1 MTLEANMYLRPW
13 VLGPAVLALLALA
26 PSGSSQTPALADAS
40 AYAAI
45 ELPAITGEIDPP
57 AVITIGHAEIR
68 PQPGARVLVMS
79 ALGRV
84 CGVVIDGQASFRYR
98 VRDPFSQTLAKR
110 TAGRA
115 GGLTL
120 RAEGGEMWLFGTLRG
135 AAVWGWDGEWASI
148 PSRPASGALP
158 APLQEILDSKRETN
172 PGRDMLLSLA
182 NGDPGFRWAV
192 LYGDG
197 DPLMLD
203 VDPGASVRL
212 ESLSRLR
219 RVARGSPYRGALTSE
234 QVVAQPI
241 DRPWWLDTPA
251 SFVAVESDL
260 DVRNPSGTTVTV
272 TTRTRI
278 ESRRDGL
285 RALPLSLMSARM
297 TTNGE
302 LRPYTVTRLTIDG
315 AEAPYVHT
323 RDALL
328 VMLPRAL
335 RTQESVV
342 LEVTAGGDV
351 LERPDGDN
359 YWRLGDQAWYPRPF
373 GGGERATFR
382 VSVETAAPYVPFAP
396 GELVERR
403 DTAGTRRVVTR
414 LPGPMDRI
422 HVIAGKYSTFSDER
436 DGMRVHVSTYASARK
451 EDALRVAGIVHGV
464 RACLTDWL
472 GAPYPFQDLQVLEIT
487 DWGWGQAPPGLI
499 FVTREAFLNPA
510 RAAALDAESRFIASI
525 VSRGVNERVA
535 HEVAHAWFPHIGKV
549 ERAEE
554 NWLSES
560 LADYTS
566 AVCVQRMDTRN
577 GKARFD
583 RQLADWKYAARQIS
597 PNASIY
603 LAAHLGSAEND
614 ARDWQALLYAKGPL
628 VLHAIREELA
638 RTAGGRAE
646 GDRLFFTWLRSYIRN
661 FTFKTGETRHLI
673 GILNQMTKRDWHPW
687 FERYVYGTEAV
698 PLD

>member
-1 MTLEANMYLRPW
+1 MYARLS
-13 VLGPAVLALLALA
+13 VLGPGVLALLALA
-26 PSGSSQTPALADAS
+26 PSVSPQTPPAVDAS

-45 ELPAITGEIDPP
+45 ERPTITGEIDPP

-98 VRDPFSQTLAKR
+98 VGDPFSQTMAKR

-120 RAEGGEMWLFGTLRG
+120 RVDGGDVLLSGTLRG
-135 AAVWGWDGEWASI
+135 AAVWGWDGQWTSQ
-148 PSRPASGALP
+148 PSRPASGAISAALE
-158 APLQEILDSKRETN
+158 QILDSKLGTN

-192 LYGDG
+192 LDRDD
-197 DPLMLD
+197 DPLMLH
-203 VDPGASVRL
+203 VDPRTSVRL

-219 RVARGSPYRGALTSE
+219 RVARGSPYSGALTSE
-234 QVVAQPI
+234 PLVAQPI

-251 SFVAVESDL
+251 SFQAVESDL

-278 ESRRDGL
+278 ESLRDGL
-285 RALPLSLMSARM
+285 RALPLSLMSARV

-315 AEAPYVHT
+315 TTAPYVHT

-335 RTQESVV
+335 RTRESVV

-359 YWRLGDQAWYPRPF
+359 YWRLGNQPWYPRPF

-382 VSVETAAPYVPFAP
+382 VSVETAAPYMPFAP
-396 GELVERR
+396 GEIVERE
-403 DTAGTRRVVTR
+403 DTGGTRRVVSR
-414 LPGPMDRI
+414 LNGPMDTI

-464 RACLTDWL
+464 RGCLTDWL
-472 GAPYPFQDLQVLEIT
+472 GVPYPFQDLQVLEIT

-510 RAAALDAESRFIASI
+510 RATMLDAQSQFIASI
-525 VSRGVNERVA
+525 VSRGVNERLA
-535 HEVAHAWFPHIGKV
+535 HEVAHAWFPHVARV

-603 LAAHLGSAEND
+603 LAAHLGGTESD
-614 ARDWQALLYAKGPL
+614 DRDWQALLYAKGPL

-638 RTAGGRAE
+638 RTGGGRAE
-646 GDRLFFTWLRSYIRN
+646 GDRLFFTWLRSYIKN

-673 GILNQMTKRDWHPW
+673 GILNQMTKRDWQPW
-687 FERYVYGTEAV
+687 FERYVYGAEAV